1 MVNSAINFDFT
12 IGLFILKVF
21 AVNNSSV
28 LPYEYMNKQLSVGL
42 ATLRVKHFV
51 QRGGHNG

>member
-1 MVNSAINFDFT
+1 MVNSAINFDF
-12 IGLFILKVF
+12 IISFFVLKVF

-42 ATLRVKHFV
+42 TTLHVKHFV